1 MEIQLKSTV
10 INLEDLLKN
19 IDEELVKQVAFF
31 AFASITIGGA
41 LYLLFTRNVL
51 YAAFSLVVTLLG
63 MAGLY
68 VFAGADFLAVSQIMI
83 YVGGILILMIFGIM
97 LTNKTKDKKT
107 SGEVNKILVS
117 HHNRFWVA
125 IVAGLLFLGFL
136 KVIFTANFHLINQQ
150 TVQGTTINKIG
161 IELMTNY
168 VLAFELIGLLLLAT
182 LVGAAY
188 VAKKDKV

>member
-1 MEIQLKSTV
+1 M
-10 INLEDLLKN
+10 EDLLKH
-19 IDEELVKQVAFF
+19 IDEELVKQIAFF
-31 AFASITIGGA
+31 FIASITIGGA
-41 LYLLFTRNVL
+41 VYLLFTRNVL
-51 YAAFSLVVTLLG
+51 YAAFSLLVTLLG

-97 LTNKTKDKKT
+97 LTNKTKDKQAADK
-107 SGEVNKILVS
+107 VNTILVS
-117 HHNRFWVA
+117 HHNRFWGVL
-125 IVAGLLFLGFL
+125 VAGLLFLGFL
-136 KVIFTANFHLINQQ
+136 KVIFTANFHLITRQ
-150 TVQGTTINKIG
+150 TIQGTTVNKIG
-161 IELMTNY
+161 VELMTNY

>member
-1 MEIQLKSTV
+1 M
-10 INLEDLLKN
+10 EDLLKN
-19 IDEELVKQVAFF
+19 IDEELIKQVAFF

-63 MAGLY
+63 VAGLY

-97 LTNKTKDKKT
+97 LTNKTKDKQI

-136 KVIFTANFHLINQQ
+136 KVIFTANFHLISNH
-150 TVQGTTINKIG
+150 TVQGTTVNKIG
-161 IELMTNY
+161 VELMTNY

-188 VAKKDKV
+188 VAKKDKM

>member
-1 MEIQLKSTV
+1 M
-10 INLEDLLKN
+10 EDLLKFF
-19 IDEELVKQVAFF
+19 DEELVKQVAFF
-31 AFASITIGGA
+31 AFAAITIGGA

-51 YAAFSLVVTLLG
+51 YAAFSLLVTLLG
-63 MAGLY
+63 VAGLY

-97 LTNKTKDKKT
+97 LTNKTKDKQT

-117 HHNRFWVA
+117 HHNRFWVML
-125 IVAGLLFLGFL
+125 VAGGLFLGFL
-136 KVIFTANFHLINQQ
+136 KVIFTANFHIITNR
-150 TVQGTTINKIG
+150 TVQGTTVNKIG
-161 IELMTNY
+161 VELMTNY